1 MASTSADVIRCA
13 IYLRISQD
21 REMDGLAIDRQRE
34 DCERIARENG
44 WRIFDRYI
52 DQSKSAT
59 DKTRNRPE
67 YDRMV
72 TDYEAGEFTAIIC
85 WDLDRLTRQPR
96 QLEDWIDRTEDRG
109 LKLVTASGE
118 VDLEDDNG
126 RLFARMKASV
136 ARAEVER
143 KSSRQSRAQIQRAK
157 QGRPPKGIRPL
168 GYALTGEI
176 VQPEAEAVKA
186 IYTTFVQ
193 PKGTLTAIARA
204 LSGKSTQ
211 KDLSEIPGIAAIP
224 RLPRFTAT
232 LQQERNA
239 KRIAEGL
246 KPKKLPVDPDAD
258 WPPSTI
264 IEILRNPR
272 YVGYAVYTPSKARRA
287 AVAVNAERRVAA
299 TALTAEARAAA
310 DRAELE
316 ALRAG
321 KSSDEAKRLADA
333 AAEQASQNSVTDEA
347 LTARRRAWREY
358 IVTDEHGKPV
368 MGQWNPIV
376 DEDLWHEA
384 QAKLDDPGR
393 ITNTVGTERRHL
405 GSGLYRCGVCEKP
418 VRGTS
423 RGYKCRTTGHVN
435 RTGKAIDDFVIAV
448 VAGRLAEPDAL
459 RTVPFAESPHAGAIS
474 LDIDRLRAR
483 LERAQRDYDAE
494 LIEAVDLKRIRERT
508 TAEIDALEVQRLSHA
523 RTRSTPTMPLL
534 GTNDPAGTFRDA
546 DLEGQRRIVGALA
559 EVTIHPA
566 TRGRKGFDPSTVTIT
581 WKAGTPTA

>member
-1 MASTSADVIRCA
+1 
-13 IYLRISQD
+13 
-21 REMDGLAIDRQRE
+21 MDGLAIDRQRE

-59 DKTRNRPE
+59 DKTKNRPE

-72 TDYEAGEFTAIIC
+72 TDYEAGEFSAIIC

-118 VDLEDDNG
+118 ADLETDNG

-176 VQPEAEAVKA
+176 VETEAQAVKA
-186 IYTTFVQ
+186 IYAAFTQ

-204 LSGKSTQ
+204 LSGTSTQ
-211 KDLSEIPGIAAIP
+211 EDLAEIPGIAAIP

-232 LQQERNA
+232 LQRERNA
-239 KRIAEGL
+239 KRVADGL
-246 KPKKLPVDPDAD
+246 KPKNLPVDPDAA

-272 YVGYAVYTPSKARRA
+272 YVGYAVYTPNKARRTT
-287 AVAVNAERRVAA
+287 VTVNAERRVAA
-299 TALTAEARAAA
+299 AALTAKARAAA
-310 DRAELE
+310 EGAELA

-321 KSSDEAKRLADA
+321 KTKEEAGRLARA
-333 AAEQASQNSVTDEA
+333 AAEQTSQNAVADDA
-347 LTARRRAWREY
+347 PTARRRAWREY
-358 IVTDEHGKPV
+358 IVTDDDGKPV
-368 MGQWNPIV
+368 MGQWDPIV

-393 ITNTVGTERRHL
+393 VTNTVGTDRRHL
-405 GSGLYRCGVCEKP
+405 GSGLYRCGVCAKP

-423 RGYKCRTTGHVN
+423 RGYKCRTAGHVN

-448 VAGRLAEPDAL
+448 VAARLTEPDAL
-459 RTVPFAESPHAGAIS
+459 RTIPFAESPHAAAIS
-474 LDIDRLRAR
+474 LDIDRLRGR

-494 LIEAVDLKRIRERT
+494 LIEAADLKRIRERT
-508 TAEIDALEVQRLSHA
+508 TAEIDALEVQRLTHA
-523 RTRSTPTMPLL
+523 RTRSMPTMPLL
-534 GTNDPAGTFRDA
+534 GTNDPSGTFREA
-546 DLEGQRRIVGALA
+546 DLEGQRRIVDALT

-566 TRGRKGFDPSTVTIT
+566 ARGRKGFDPSTVTVE
-581 WKAGTPTA
+581 WKTDQPPA